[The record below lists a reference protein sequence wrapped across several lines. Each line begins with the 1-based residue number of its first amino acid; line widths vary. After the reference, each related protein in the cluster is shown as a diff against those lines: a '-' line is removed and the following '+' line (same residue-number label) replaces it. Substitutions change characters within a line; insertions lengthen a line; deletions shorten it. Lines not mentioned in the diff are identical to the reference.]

1 MAGLDRD
8 IKNWIEKIEAL
19 PLKIAAVGGIAAC
32 VVKPPH
38 EPIVYKGNAKL
49 IQWLCENE
57 EEFMSLQEFIPQGIK
72 LRDRLA
78 DYDKC
83 TVKDLRSLV
92 RDILAKIPGSKVS
105 WKSPKPLCW
114 PSDMPFIDVSKN
126 FTNKVN
132 LQKIINHMY
141 DYYKIPVGSSEPM
154 YASASPS
161 PTSGSDNSSD
171 HYSSRQTTPERSPD
185 QQAGDSTGSS
195 IASLSDLHSDS
206 SLDGYQSGQPTPV
219 GSPVSPLQSSPTLPV
234 TTTAVSDPVS
244 QQASPLEP
252 SSPVLNRRPIKRRRI
267 SHSHVSSSPTR
278 ARHIQSDDSAN
289 DGSSA
294 RAGGSSTRTPSL
306 SNIHS
311 AGHTQP
317 TTEPPWLPEAHLA
330 SPSQSMPTPRLDD
343 RVRDSIEFNEL
354 AKNWS
359 ATKKTRSGKRRK

>member
-1 MAGLDRD
+1 MFYTIHIFTMAGLDRD

-19 PLKIAAVGGIAAC
+19 LLKIAAVGGIAAC

-132 LQKIINHMY
+132 LQKIINH
-141 DYYKIPVGSSEPM
+141 K
-154 YASASPS
+154 
-161 PTSGSDNSSD
+161 
-171 HYSSRQTTPERSPD
+171 
-185 QQAGDSTGSS
+185 
-195 IASLSDLHSDS
+195 
-206 SLDGYQSGQPTPV
+206 
-219 GSPVSPLQSSPTLPV
+219 
-234 TTTAVSDPVS
+234 
-244 QQASPLEP
+244 
-252 SSPVLNRRPIKRRRI
+252 
-267 SHSHVSSSPTR
+267 
-278 ARHIQSDDSAN
+278 
-289 DGSSA
+289 
-294 RAGGSSTRTPSL
+294 
-306 SNIHS
+306 
-311 AGHTQP
+311 
-317 TTEPPWLPEAHLA
+317 
-330 SPSQSMPTPRLDD
+330 
-343 RVRDSIEFNEL
+343 
-354 AKNWS
+354 
-359 ATKKTRSGKRRK
+359 